1 MTLPDAASL
10 AVWPLH
16 VVVRDFP
23 ETLAVFRRAGLDVSA
38 RGGESFS
45 AAAGAEADTLHDAL
59 RLATAWRTTAR
70 PGPCERA
77 AALAAAHRSDAAR
90 EAGLAK

>member
-1 MTLPDAASL
+1 MTLPDAAAL
-10 AVWPLH
+10 ALRPLH

-38 RGGESFS
+38 RGGESFA
-45 AAAGAEADTLHDAL
+45 AAAGPQAGSLYEDLA
-59 RLATAWRTTAR
+59 RATAWRAGAR

-77 AALAAAHRSDAAR
+77 AAQAAAHRSDAAR